1 VALRQPKA
9 RPTGEVGGENSITRG
24 ALRVVAEK
32 TPRLHRSPF
41 GRLTT
46 NHYCEAVT
54 KTLLIDNP
62 VRVTA
67 PTPRRFF
74 AVLRVLMSLL
84 VLAALVT
91 QVTADLLHD
100 SFTPSEYFS
109 YFTIES
115 SMMNVV
121 VLLVGGVIAWR
132 WHRDTALFTSVRVA
146 ILSYAVVTG
155 LVYNLLLRNIP
166 SDGGYEPP
174 RWCNEVMH
182 VWVPVFIL
190 LDWLL
195 APGRARVPWKRLW
208 LVISYPIAWL
218 AFTMIR
224 GAITLWYPYPF
235 LEPAGPGGILS
246 VLAYILGIAA
256 FIIAVAS
263 AAIGLARLTGRRVS
277 AAS

>member
-1 VALRQPKA
+1 MSNFRGPLH
-9 RPTGEVGGENSITRG
+9 GGVDPVI
-24 ALRVVAEK
+24 AEK
-32 TPRLHRSPF
+32 MPRGNSFPSGHVTPS
-41 GRLTT
+41 
-46 NHYCEAVT
+46 HYCEPVT
-54 KTLLIDNP
+54 KTLVIDSA
-62 VRVTA
+62 VRVNA
-67 PTPRRFF
+67 PTPRRVF
-74 AVLRVLMSLL
+74 AVMRVLVGLL

-91 QVTADLLHD
+91 QVAADLLHD
-100 SFTPSEYFS
+100 SFTPGEYFS

-132 WHRDTALFTSVRVA
+132 WHRDTELFTSVRVA
-146 ILSYAVVTG
+146 ILSYAVITG
-155 LVYNLLLRNIP
+155 LVYNVLLRNIP
-166 SDGGYEPP
+166 GDGGYEPP

-208 LVISYPIAWL
+208 LVISFPLAWL

-235 LEPAGPGGILS
+235 LEPAGPGGIPSLL
-246 VLAYILGIAA
+246 VYVVGIAA
-256 FIIAVAS
+256 FIIVVAS
-263 AAIGLARLTGRRVS
+263 AAIGLARLVARREV